1 MRDLF
6 TATEEREIETWARK
20 KGLGVAEAVHDL
32 VLQEIQAA
40 RPPLDPNTAAAQ
52 ALSKI
57 VKYDKGFEFSVRTI
71 LEELYP
77 DHNFLY
83 TAYPTGERKPS
94 SVKAIVGKKLA
105 SFDSMSVG
113 GYKVDRVEDK
123 VNVFRKQ

>member
-1 MRDLF
+1 MRVLF
-6 TATEEREIETWARK
+6 TPTEEWEIETWARK

-77 DHNFLY
+77 DRNFLY

-113 GYKVDRVEDK
+113 GYKVDRVENE

>member
-1 MRDLF
+1 MRVLF
-6 TATEEREIETWARK
+6 TPTEEREIETWARK

-57 VKYDKGFEFSVRTI
+57 VKYDKGFEFSVRTV

-77 DHNFLY
+77 ERNFLY
-83 TAYPTGERKPS
+83 TVYPTGERKPS
-94 SVKAIVGKKLA
+94 SVKMIVGKKLA

-113 GYKVDRVEDK
+113 GYKVDRVEDE